1 MLLPTTKTWAETR
14 SNEKYIRSCL
24 QCCIVVKHWV
34 VWTNTLFIWQYY
46 LLWKFYFVEYF
57 EVFQTEIKVSIFKY
71 LHLNYLLNIW
81 EFQNIKLCSLGLFS
95 PVHCLHWIDGCKKKF
110 PRISFTNLMRSSVYS
125 DFVNPSKSQF
135 YLMIFLPTSLC
146 CIYYHVIHAFINNMH
161 LHEKMA

>member
-14 SNEKYIRSCL
+14 SNEKYVRSCL
-24 QCCIVVKHWV
+24 QCCIVVKHWM

-46 LLWKFYFVEYF
+46 LLWEFYFVEYF

-95 PVHCLHWIDGCKKKF
+95 PVHCLQWIDSCKKKVSKNILHKF
-110 PRISFTNLMRSSVYS
+110 DEKFSVQWLLLIPQNHSSTLW
-125 DFVNPSKSQF
+125 FF
-135 YLMIFLPTSLC
+135 YLQSYAVSTTMSF
-146 CIYYHVIHAFINNMH
+146 MH
-161 LHEKMA
+161 L